1 LNQYQITETLLN
13 YLHAHTTYL
22 GLVLSLDDQGTI
34 KSIPYTNYGL
44 YGFDFSNIIQGNVRD
59 YYSLPS
65 NKSITDL
72 AIPVSKSGDMLT
84 LESFPDTRYS
94 FPSKNL
100 FEKFDLLFEF
110 HSKIPYSILFLWRLE
125 NQGLIGIIQFS
136 DFVRRTLYYK
146 QNPLVYLNG
155 QGKIQGFNRNF
166 FMLFSSLADNLPE
179 NLLGVD
185 IEKILQPS
193 PITTIA
199 GPPGDF
205 HKMHGEKWQ
214 ILYSV
219 NLEENSDE
227 ELKHVFPLDNLH
239 KSDRGRAWRP
249 LPQNRG
255 LLPLL
260 QPLDLVDND
269 IKLELRF
276 SSPAGL
282 LPQVIIGGDKLDGP
296 IFPDYCGYLLGCD
309 EQQENYI
316 IKKGGELVHHLPR
329 SRTPQDTENVL
340 EVLKRGERL
349 AFFLNGELRIGYVDL
364 NVEDNRH
371 AYQYLHVST
380 QPSGTGIVL
389 QQLSVFTLPRRKT
402 DEGMPSNE
410 CSAKNK
416 DDVLLRFQQLS
427 DARITQV
434 QRTFHYTFVF
444 FDISH
449 FVRNIRS
456 LREQR
461 DRAVLERDRF
471 RELALRQESE
481 PAAFVGVSPAILHI
495 KERAAV
501 AASVQVTIL
510 IEGQT
515 GTGKEVLARYI
526 HEHSPFR
533 AGPFIKV
540 DCSALPATLLE
551 SELFG
556 FEKGAFTGAVQ
567 ARRGKL
573 EEAAGGTLFLD
584 EVGNLPISAQVKL
597 LNFLQDLSI
606 ERLGSNKKIKIETR
620 IIAASNVSLKMLVDG
635 GQFRADLFYRMN
647 TVNFNLP
654 ALNERKE
661 DITHLGAYFLAR
673 YNAKF
678 ARSISGISPDGFQKL
693 LEYQWPGNIRE
704 LENVVQNAVLF
715 CAEKMIAGHHLNLPL
730 SAAASVPENSTLPL
744 PRNPRLLTGRHIME
758 LLKKNHGIVGRAAGE
773 AGVSRAT
780 FYRKIKKF
788 KISINELF

>member
-1 LNQYQITETLLN
+1 M
-13 YLHAHTTYL
+13 
-22 GLVLSLDDQGTI
+22 I
-34 KSIPYTNYGL
+34 KGIPYTNYDL
-44 YGFDFSNIIQGNVRD
+44 YSFDFSYIAGSNIRD
-59 YYSLPS
+59 YYSLPPL
-65 NKSITDL
+65 KSMTDL
-72 AIPVSKSGDMLT
+72 AIPVSRNGDRLAAEMFLNT
-84 LESFPDTRYS
+84 QHS
-94 FPSKNL
+94 FPSKNV
-100 FEKFDLLFEF
+100 FEKFALLFEF
-110 HSKIPYSILFLWRLE
+110 HSKIPFSFLFLWRVE
-125 NQGLIGIIQFS
+125 NHGLVGIVQFS

-166 FMLFSSLADNLPE
+166 FMLFSSLADDLPE
-179 NLLGVD
+179 NLLGAD
-185 IEKILQPS
+185 IEKMLQPS
-193 PITTIA
+193 PLAAIA
-199 GPPGDF
+199 GQAGVF
-205 HKMHGEKWQ
+205 QKIRGEKWQ
-214 ILYSV
+214 PLHSV
-219 NLEENSDE
+219 NFLESSDAE
-227 ELKHVFPLDNLH
+227 TKQFLALDNLH
-239 KSDRGRAWRP
+239 RSDHGWAWRP
-249 LPQNRG
+249 GPQNRG

-260 QPLDLVDND
+260 HPLDLIDND

-276 SSPAGL
+276 SAPARL
-282 LPQVIIGGDKLDGP
+282 LPRVIIGGDKLEGP
-296 IFPDYCGYLLGCD
+296 LFPDYCGYLLGCD

-316 IKKGGELVHHLPR
+316 IKKGGERVHHLPC
-329 SRTPQDTENVL
+329 SQTTHSPENVL
-340 EVLKRGERL
+340 EVFKRGERL
-349 AFFLNGELRIGYVDL
+349 ALFLNGELQIGYVDL
-364 NVEDNRH
+364 NVEDTRH
-371 AYQYLHVST
+371 AFQYLHVSA
-380 QPSGTGIVL
+380 QSSGTEIVL
-389 QQLSVFTLPRRKT
+389 HHLAIFTLPRRKT
-402 DEGMPSNE
+402 DEEMPSNE
-410 CSAKNK
+410 CSARNK
-416 DDVLLRFQQLS
+416 TDVLLRFQQLS

-471 RELALRQESE
+471 RELALRQEAE
-481 PAAFVGVSPAILHI
+481 PASFVGVSPAILHI

-533 AGPFIKV
+533 IGPFIKV

-567 ARRGKL
+567 SRRGKL

-584 EVGNLPISAQVKL
+584 EVGNLSISAQVKL

-620 IIAASNVSLKMLVDG
+620 IIAASNVLLQTRVDN

-654 ALNERKE
+654 ALKERKE
-661 DITHLGAYFLAR
+661 DITHLCAYFLAR

-678 ARSISGISPDGFQKL
+678 ARAISGISPDGFQKL

-704 LENVVQNAVLF
+704 LENVIQNAVLF
-715 CAEKMIAGHHLNLPL
+715 CAEKMIAGHHLNLPTQT
-730 SAAASVPENSTLPL
+730 ATPVPETPMLQL
-744 PRNPRLLTGRHIME
+744 PRNPRLLAGRHILE
-758 LLKKNHGIVGRAAGE
+758 LLKRNHGIVERAAGE